1 MSPHSRRPVRID
13 TPASLGKVQTHDVAR
28 RKRALGAPKGAAYG
42 QAAPDVDISE
52 RG

>member
-1 MSPHSRRPVRID
+1 MLVSSFAVLEADD
-13 TPASLGKVQTHDVAR
+13 TWPSKFTHDVAR

-42 QAAPDVDISE
+42 QAANDVDISE